1 MKVDVRCNGFNID
14 HELDKVIERK
24 TKLLEK
30 RLKRYH
36 PDVAHLTI
44 KLQKIDK
51 KDVYICDL
59 ELNVLQQFL
68 TAKKEAETSIG
79 AFTQSFRALLKEFE
93 KYRLK
98 LNKGLKSKK
107 YIQRTRLKSQVLDE
121 KDWHE
126 FFKAIVNYKI
136 KDLLRLA
143 RHEIIN
149 MQLKGVLEPGELR
162 PEEVVDEAV
171 VRVFSHS
178 TKKDLPK
185 DIEWALTRE
194 IITVVEEFAET
205 LSKERSSTVSLE
217 ESVDVTP
224 PEEEVST
231 LGEEIMYFYQ
241 PDEALKLEDVVADPA
256 ALTPQDVVEDAEVTH
271 ILYNYLKELPDS
283 QRKAYTLVA
292 IEGYSPDEVA
302 MIMQLKP
309 EKVNK
314 LVEQARE
321 SLQQKLTREKATL
334 PKDRIDEI
342 YLSLK
347 SIPIEYVVEERLS
360 VIQSRIDFAK
370 A

>member
-1 MKVDVRCNGFNID
+1 M
-14 HELDKVIERK
+14 
-24 TKLLEK
+24 
-30 RLKRYH
+30 
-36 PDVAHLTI
+36 
-44 KLQKIDK
+44 
-51 KDVYICDL
+51 
-59 ELNVLQQFL
+59 
-68 TAKKEAETSIG
+68 
-79 AFTQSFRALLKEFE
+79 
-93 KYRLK
+93 
-98 LNKGLKSKK
+98 
-107 YIQRTRLKSQVLDE
+107 
-121 KDWHE
+121 
-126 FFKAIVNYKI
+126 
-136 KDLLRLA
+136 
-143 RHEIIN
+143 
-149 MQLKGVLEPGELR
+149 
-162 PEEVVDEAV
+162 
-171 VRVFSHS
+171 
-178 TKKDLPK
+178 
-185 DIEWALTRE
+185 
-194 IITVVEEFAET
+194 
-205 LSKERSSTVSLE
+205 
-217 ESVDVTP
+217 
-224 PEEEVST
+224 ST

-334 PKDRIDEI
+334 PKDRVDEI